1 MSRANLALLISGVCL
16 GVALATFLWRIVF
29 DVFLDAPRVRV
40 TLKAVAI
47 GGGAQGGLVDGNR
60 SGGWCQSHRRAL
72 SISASASEEAASIS
86 RLARLPRSALPS
98 DVVSPDGKWFH

>member
-60 SGGWCQSHRRAL
+60 SGGWCQATVELSQFPPQHRRKL
-72 SISASASEEAASIS
+72 LQFRGWHDYPEAHCHLTS
-86 RLARLPRSALPS
+86 
-98 DVVSPDGKWFH
+98 